1 MSKILLAPRDC
12 CGARVDTSVRLERSG
27 QNDTSVPK
35 KKKKKKKGAQGHV
48 YF

>member
-27 QNDTSVPK
+27 QSEEVSQRPLGAPDPVGVPSRNS
-35 KKKKKKKGAQGHV
+35 
-48 YF
+48 